1 MENSLKELKAEAQMK
16 TTLAKATLAA
26 AVLMLATAGLFASH
40 DPPAGCGERKCKQAP
55 VSNTLDSTLKKL
67 RNRAAGITSYQA
79 KLDYLFIQDPEL
91 LDARTTRTAVLYYTR
106 NKQGSKL
113 RINFDTISQDDEKPR
128 EYLEQILFDG
138 VWLTKIDYQL
148 KTIDSYQQT
157 PQDAPIDAFEF
168 ISRNF
173 PIIGFA
179 PTQDIRKHF
188 FISQPDPTPADAND
202 LIYLELKVKPDSSY
216 KDDYTRIDFWI
227 NKTTFLPARVRA
239 FSTEEDVYD
248 IQLLDTKVNKN
259 LKNTVFKLETPKDF
273 SQNKHPLEQ

>member
-1 MENSLKELKAEAQMK
+1 MK
-16 TTLAKATLAA
+16 TTTPAATPLATALAA
-26 AVLMLATAGLFASH
+26 AVLMMTAAPLFASPDSPP
-40 DPPAGCGERKCKQAP
+40 DPPTGCGEHKYKQAP

-79 KLDYLFIQDPEL
+79 KMHYLFIQDPEL
-91 LDARTTRTAVLYYTR
+91 LDARTVRTGTLYYTR
-106 NKQGSKL
+106 NKQGSNL
-113 RINFDTISQDDEKPR
+113 RINFDTISQDGEKPR
-128 EYLEQILFDG
+128 KYLEQILFDG
-138 VWLTKIDYQL
+138 VWLTKIDHQL
-148 KTIDSYQQT
+148 KTVDSYQQT

-188 FISQPDPTPADAND
+188 FISQPDPQPADAND

-248 IQLLDTKVNKN
+248 IQLLDAKVNKN